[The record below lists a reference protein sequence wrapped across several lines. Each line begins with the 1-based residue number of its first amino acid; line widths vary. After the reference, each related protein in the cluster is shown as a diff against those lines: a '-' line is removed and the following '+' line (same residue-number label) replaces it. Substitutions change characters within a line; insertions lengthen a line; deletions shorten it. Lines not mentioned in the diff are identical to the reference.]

1 MLLLILAVYNEN
13 QFRQS
18 TGRTK
23 KRLVKENANLNKIL
37 KEKEVAIFDGIPYNR
52 VLYNDTRLVKPWQ
65 ANLLRS

>member
-37 KEKEVAIFDGIPYNR
+37 KEKEVAIFDGIPYNYPA
-52 VLYNDTRLVKPWQ
+52 V
-65 ANLLRS
+65 